1 MPLSARLRPGA
12 TRRPFVDRE
21 PVIAMVDA
29 AVAHLA
35 GPAAQPQ
42 VLVLTGVGGIGK
54 SRLLGELGKRVAQR
68 HPTATLDLQVP
79 AQRQPE
85 TALAVLRSQ
94 FGRAGVTFPRFDIAY
109 TVLWQRLHPHL
120 RLSAESLSLAE
131 HSEIL
136 TEILDQAAGV
146 PLFGTAAK
154 LVESGTRRVRRWHW
168 MRQDVTLQEL
178 DLLGLPALTD
188 AVIYLF
194 AEDLKAVGH
203 HVLFVD
209 AYEALVG
216 GVAREGSAAA
226 IDGWL
231 RDIIAQLDTG
241 LVVMAGRE
249 PVGWERHNPEWA
261 ARLRTVDVGDLPVE
275 AQLELLAAVGIADAG
290 EARRIALSS
299 GGLPFYLH
307 LAIDARNP
315 TDPTGTSA
323 VVAPEMILERF
334 LHHVH
339 PAEIRLLELLAV
351 ARTVDYGIFTAVA
364 EAFGLAAH
372 RSQFE
377 SIIGYSFVRDA
388 GPPGQFQLHQL
399 MVEALRHR
407 LDTDTARRLHGV
419 LYDEWA
425 GRAHGVMVRPEMLRE
440 AAFHG
445 VRAGR
450 LDASAFLQLVDRI
463 VGSGGAQAL
472 DQVTADVERYL
483 VETAEGPE
491 RVHFTQAVRYLHAEA
506 AVLLGNPIR
515 AEELTA
521 DVDLADHGPVADR
534 VVVVAAH
541 ARRMRGRTAEAL
553 AMYTAVVDRAADG
566 PTRRDA
572 GLWAA
577 DLHMAQ
583 GRFADA
589 MVVTDDLLARASED
603 DLDYLAEVERLRS
616 LACRFAFDL
625 GRAAGHLDRALQHSA
640 AAGSPVARANLAVNR
655 AELLALT
662 DPPVAVLVAGAAI
675 EAQRELGSV
684 LEVGKAYTAL
694 GLARLAMGELDAA
707 EQALTDAC
715 GLLDRVG
722 YRSGRARAELFR
734 ALVAARRGGRHDV
747 VRRARWAV
755 AELEAISVYPA
766 LVVAAETAL
775 AVLGWHDRDITRS
788 AILARARI
796 QPLPGSPELSS
807 GVNAALSL
815 LLGIDP
821 EQLYREAIGG
831 DRRAAGFYNHNVRC
845 ESPMGTVNVRVPV
858 VGADQMDL
866 RLLPEPGV
874 LRALSTAK
882 ARAPRLRWASS
893 APPFQVH
900 DYVEGVVLDELAP
913 RGEPVPDH
921 VVTDV
926 VALFRALGS
935 MPRELLPE
943 LPASWPEDVCAVAER
958 LSALTG
964 AVISAHRP
972 DFGSL
977 WSALGIP
984 EDPLDAVTAGWR
996 SLQARPFR
1004 LVHSD
1009 VHRKNM
1015 IIAEGGVVFIDW
1027 ELALWADPLYD
1038 VAVHLHKMAY
1048 LAAEEQRFLIGWQH
1062 AEPVAAA
1069 TSWRGDLQ
1077 TYLDHERVKSALV
1090 DSVRYAKLLRSG
1102 ELAPVAQ
1109 DALVR
1114 RLVAKLGA
1122 ARVVWGQPGDVDP
1135 EAVRAALR
1143 SA

>member
-1 MPLSARLRPGA
+1 MITDMPLSARLRPGA

-339 PAEIRLLELLAV
+339 PA
-351 ARTVDYGIFTAVA
+351 
-364 EAFGLAAH
+364 
-372 RSQFE
+372 
-377 SIIGYSFVRDA
+377 
-388 GPPGQFQLHQL
+388 
-399 MVEALRHR
+399 
-407 LDTDTARRLHGV
+407 
-419 LYDEWA
+419 
-425 GRAHGVMVRPEMLRE
+425 
-440 AAFHG
+440 
-445 VRAGR
+445 
-450 LDASAFLQLVDRI
+450 
-463 VGSGGAQAL
+463 
-472 DQVTADVERYL
+472 
-483 VETAEGPE
+483 
-491 RVHFTQAVRYLHAEA
+491 
-506 AVLLGNPIR
+506 
-515 AEELTA
+515 A
-521 DVDLADHGPVADR
+521 DVDLADRGPVADR

-1109 DALVR
+1109 DALVG

-1122 ARVVWGQPGDVDP
+1122 ARVVWGQPGEVDP